1 MGQAIRILI
10 VDDHSIVR
18 KGLRMLIVGEPDMEV
33 LGEASNGLEAVDM
46 TRRLHPDVVLM
57 DLLMPY
63 MDGIQAIQ
71 EIKRANSTV
80 RILVLS
86 SYSDDDKVVLA
97 IKAGAAGYLLKDA
110 LTEELLFGI
119 REAYHGRPAL
129 HPLVAKKLMNELTTR
144 SSALDTLNALT
155 GREIEVLKLVARG
168 YCNAEIAGNLFIS
181 ERTVNTHI
189 SNILDKL
196 HLQNRT
202 QAALYALREGMV
214 GLYA

>member
-1 MGQAIRILI
+1 MSQVIRVLI

-18 KGLRMLIVGEPDMEV
+18 KGLRMLISGEADMEV
-33 LGEASNGLEAVDM
+33 LGEASDGIDAVHLAGQL
-46 TRRLHPDVVLM
+46 RPDVILM
-57 DLLMPY
+57 DLMMPR
-63 MDGIQAIQ
+63 MDGIQAIR
-71 EIKRANSTV
+71 EIKSTDAAV

-86 SYSDDDKVVLA
+86 SYSDDDKVILA

-110 LTEELLFGI
+110 LPDEILAGI
-119 REAYHGRPAL
+119 RDAYHGRPAL
-129 HPLVAKKLMNELTTR
+129 NPLVAKKLMHELISR
-144 SSALDTLNALT
+144 PAAMDTLEALT
-155 GREIEVLKLVARG
+155 GREVEVLKLVARG
-168 YCNAEIAGNLFIS
+168 CCNAEIAEKLFIS